1 MKQAILSIHISLK
14 VPAFLLFL
22 FSGFTAEAIELENID
37 VKIWEP
43 ENTWI
48 MMVGVSEWLHS
59 DIYSNMPDPY
69 GEDQKLYELFLKR
82 GVPKD
87 QIVFLRD
94 KEATLRRINDEFIS
108 LLKKTEKDDTL
119 FTYFTGH
126 GIVDK
131 DGAGYFANYDAPK
144 KKWRKGTWSV
154 AEIYNTIEAE
164 FAGDTIF
171 MMADCC
177 YSGTLSEQLKALE
190 TEKAYACLSSSLS
203 TLTSGMYWTFTESLI
218 SGFIGR
224 PYVDSNSD
232 GEITLRELKTYSRK
246 DVAVF
251 MQQETRFSTNEKF
264 PQTFLLGTSLKKT
277 HPEVGTYFE
286 IKVSSRSNQWRKAK
300 LVHVEGDEYT
310 LLYYSS
316 DLATYKKFHKDSR
329 NLREFSRNCFNV
341 DDLVDVKYKR
351 TWYPA
356 KILAIE
362 NETGIHTIRY
372 ENKKGWDGLYFY
384 DDLRLRSQ
392 N

>member
-1 MKQAILSIHISLK
+1 
-14 VPAFLLFL
+14 
-22 FSGFTAEAIELENID
+22 
-37 VKIWEP
+37 
-43 ENTWI
+43 
-48 MMVGVSEWLHS
+48 
-59 DIYSNMPDPY
+59 
-69 GEDQKLYELFLKR
+69 
-82 GVPKD
+82 
-87 QIVFLRD
+87 
-94 KEATLRRINDEFIS
+94 
-108 LLKKTEKDDTL
+108 
-119 FTYFTGH
+119 
-126 GIVDK
+126 
-131 DGAGYFANYDAPK
+131 
-144 KKWRKGTWSV
+144 
-154 AEIYNTIEAE
+154 
-164 FAGDTIF
+164 

-177 YSGTLSEQLKALE
+177 YSGTLSEQLKSLE

-203 TLTSGMYWTFTESLI
+203 SLTSGMYWTFTESLI

-224 PYVDSNSD
+224 PHVDSNSD
-232 GEITLRELKTYSRK
+232 GQITLRELKTYSRK

-251 MQQETRFSTNEKF
+251 MQQETQFSTNEKF

-286 IKVSSRSNQWRKAK
+286 IKVSSRSSQWRKAK

-362 NETGIHTIRY
+362 SETGIHTIRY